1 MKFLEDHFSCFKM
14 SSFKCP
20 WHRNE
25 PNVKPAFYGCLELC
39 LHSLLSWKIV
49 ELSPSELR
57 NDNGGA
63 EQSSDLI
70 HFLKDL
76 GTVLVEKVLYLHR
89 IPHLNGPGLNVSYW
103 IVNDLQSLYSH
114 PFILSSQCWKIYKKG
129 SLRLL
134 LTYEQIMISR
144 LAYNEWDIF
153 ADFETQ
159 WATDKSRIPKND
171 L

>member
-103 IVNDLQSLYSH
+103 IVNDLQSLNSH
-114 PFILSSQCWKIYKKG
+114 PFILVHSVGKSIKKAHYFYF
-129 SLRLL
+129 LL
-134 LTYEQIMISR
+134 SHMIQLISYII
-144 LAYNEWDIF
+144 LEILDNLVES
-153 ADFETQ
+153 ADFVYNT
-159 WATDKSRIPKND
+159 
-171 L
+171 